1 MLFGNVQGAPSIT
14 TISEIPSPDGSTS
27 SKSFGS
33 DNMANGAIIEKLFL
47 AGVLDELRVCFSCTY
62 EVLSCTCISS
72 ILK

>member
-1 MLFGNVQGAPSIT
+1 MLFGNVQGAPSIA

-27 SKSFGS
+27 SNSFGS
-33 DNMANGAIIEKLFL
+33 DNLANGAIIEKLFL
-47 AGVLDELRVCFSCTY
+47 AGVLDELRVCFSCAY